1 LRSWQVPSESKPE
14 AEYTVTLNDDGTWSC
29 TCPHYTYRRMECKH
43 ILKVKEG
50 LSAPKASY
58 VVHPMVREGAV
69 EERDYQRRIVERA
82 LEANTLVVLPTALGK
97 TVIAELVAAELLHR
111 YPGCRVLIMAPT
123 KPLALQHRESVLR
136 HLKLERD
143 EVATVTGETAERQMV
158 WMDLRVRVITATP
171 QTVLNDYRRG
181 LVRLEEFALLVFDEC
196 HRSRSRY
203 AYTRLAGEYVR
214 RCPYPLILA
223 LTASP
228 GSEEER
234 VVEVV
239 RNLWIEQIVWTTEED
254 EDVARYIPGIKA
266 SWVRVALPEHYEAI
280 RQVIRRMIE
289 TVLARLRIDGLLR
302 VPQEAVNRK
311 VLVGLMNRLR
321 AEIEAGVKGPNM
333 HYMALISAALSLY
346 HALELIESQH
356 VHSLRRYL
364 EEIQES
370 DLRSHKMVAGM
381 PEFRRLV
388 SMANECKADHTKVG
402 ALLTVLTAHFA
413 EKRED
418 RALVFANI
426 RATAEVLVEKLKERG
441 YRATLFIGKAEGK
454 QGPRM
459 TQEEQ
464 MRVLRAFREGVYN
477 VLVATSIGE
486 EGLDIP
492 ECGIVV
498 FYEPAVSGIRYIQR
512 RGRTGRRLPG
522 KVVILL
528 AEGTVDEYYFRE
540 GYRRARKMEKILR
553 QASDKTVKLVRRAE
567 KPQPGTTWPW
577 RREEGGE
584 LVIELETEDQGR
596 GVESEE
602 QGSVAEELSIE
613 LPPAQSVPTSST
625 AEEIKP
631 LELKELEVEGP
642 SSNELHH
649 CRKRLYMTLLKTGGK
664 GATLQELLEELDEDY
679 SPDVVRRSLAR
690 LVKDGLV
697 KKVGDRYVTAAA
709 LRSKPIAAR
718 SQGRIRTIE
727 VEKVYPGFAV
737 VLVDDRFRARLEP
750 SAYNGPRE
758 LIKKGRRFRAR
769 ATVTKLDGTMTIL
782 IHDVVEVI

>member
-1 LRSWQVPSESKPE
+1 
-14 AEYTVTLNDDGTWSC
+14 
-29 TCPHYTYRRMECKH
+29 
-43 ILKVKEG
+43 
-50 LSAPKASY
+50 
-58 VVHPMVREGAV
+58 
-69 EERDYQRRIVERA
+69 
-82 LEANTLVVLPTALGK
+82 VVLPTALGK

-111 YPGCRVLIMAPT
+111 YPGCRILMMAPT
-123 KPLALQHRESVLR
+123 KPLALQHRESILR
-136 HLKLERD
+136 HLKLERE
-143 EVATVTGETAERQMV
+143 EVATVTGEMPDRSVV
-158 WMDLRVRVITATP
+158 WDDPRVRLITATP
-171 QTVLNDYRRG
+171 QTVWNDYRRG

-203 AYTRLAGEYVR
+203 AYTRLAGEYVK

-266 SWVRVALPEHYEAI
+266 SWVRVALPEQYEAI

-289 TVLARLRIDGLLR
+289 STLARLRIDGMLR

-333 HYMALISAALSLY
+333 YYTSLISAALSLY

-356 VHSLRRYL
+356 VYSLRRYL
-364 EEIQES
+364 EEIQDS
-370 DLRSHKMVAGM
+370 KLRSHRMVAGM

-388 SMANECKADHTKVG
+388 MMANECNVDHTKVN
-402 ALLTVLTAHFA
+402 ALLTVLMAHFA
-413 EKRED
+413 EKKDD
-418 RALVFANI
+418 RVLVFANI
-426 RATAEVLVEKLKERG
+426 RTTAEVLVERLKERG
-441 YRATLFIGKAEGK
+441 YRAALFVGKAEGK
-454 QGPRM
+454 GGPRM

-464 MRVLRAFREGVYN
+464 MRVLKAFREGAYN

-492 ECGIVV
+492 ECGLVV
-498 FYEPAVSGIRYIQR
+498 FFEPAVSGIRYIQR

-522 KVVILL
+522 KVVILV

-540 GYRRARKMEKILR
+540 GYRRAKKMERMLE
-553 QASDKTVKLVRRAE
+553 QASEKTVRVLRRAE
-567 KPQPGTTWPW
+567 RPQPGTPWPW
-577 RREEGGE
+577 RRESE
-584 LVIELETEDQGR
+584 LAIELEKEDEGHATEP
-596 GVESEE
+596 EE
-602 QGSVAEELSIE
+602 QEGEAREELAIE
-613 LPPAQSVPTSST
+613 LPPVQSAPSSDVVEGIKPIEP
-625 AEEIKP
+625 EEI
-631 LELKELEVEGP
+631 EVEGP
-642 SSNELHH
+642 SSSELYH
-649 CRKRLYMTLLKTGGK
+649 CRKHLYMLLLKAGDR
-664 GATLQELLEELDEDY
+664 GATLGELLRELEDNY
-679 SPDVVRRSLAR
+679 NPDVVRRSLAR
-690 LVKDGLV
+690 LVRDGLV

-709 LRSKPIAAR
+709 LRSRPIAAKA
-718 SQGRIRTIE
+718 QGRIVTVE

-750 SAYNGPRE
+750 STYNGPRE

-769 ATVTKLDGTMTIL
+769 ATVTKLNGKTAIL
-782 IHDVVEVI
+782 IHDVVEVV